1 MYEAYYRVYA
11 ALNVRD
17 IDGILRAPMT
27 QMPRDPASEN
37 SDVLNTMPLKAFAG
51 QQHDAHIASH
61 LLMAMAPSTSANPMV
76 VQLLQQHILEHVK
89 LKAEEAVEAELF
101 KAYGT
106 DPDKMVSTIQ
116 KEGMVALK
124 VIEFMQEMK
133 ALQEQLAGGEG
144 APDPVV
150 QLKQQELQMRAQDD
164 QMDNQIAQQ
173 KLAIEQ
179 QKAQEQARA
188 NQARIDSQE
197 NIAQLRANVARERLT
212 QVQGAQN
219 APKSR

>member
-1 MYEAYYRVYA
+1 MARKGG
-11 ALNVRD
+11 LFD
-17 IDGILRAPMT
+17 SL
-27 QMPRDPASEN
+27 
-37 SDVLNTMPLKAFAG
+37 DVCFQIGNFWKAFAG

-61 LLMAMAPSTSANPMV
+61 LLMAMAPSVSANPMI

-101 KAYGT
+101 QAYGT
-106 DPDKMVSTIQ
+106 DPDRMVSAIQ

-133 ALQEQLAGGEG
+133 AMQDQLAGGGEQ
-144 APDPVV
+144 PDPVV
-150 QLKQQELQMRAQDD
+150 MLKQQELQMRAAND
-164 QMDNQIAQQ
+164 QMDNQIDQQ
-173 KLAIEQ
+173 RIAIEQ

-188 NQARIDSQE
+188 NQARIQSQE
-197 NIAQLRANVARERLT
+197 NIAQLRANVARERLM

-219 APKSR
+219 APKAR